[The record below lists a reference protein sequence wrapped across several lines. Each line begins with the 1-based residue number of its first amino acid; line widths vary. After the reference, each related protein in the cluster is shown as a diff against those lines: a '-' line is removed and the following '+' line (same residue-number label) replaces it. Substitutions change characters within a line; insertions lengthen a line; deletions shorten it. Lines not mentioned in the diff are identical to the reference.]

1 MFVVDMLIFGVAW
14 LFLMSLMENP
24 GTARRR

>member
-1 MFVVDMLIFGVAW
+1 MFVVDMLIVGVLW

-24 GTARRR
+24 GASRRR